1 MSGRRRRRVAH
12 RLRLLFLLL
21 LVLFGLRA
29 VRASRERK
37 TANCNNKYSHNMFPF
52 SVLRL
57 LEICT
62 YSTLERS
69 FSDAFGP
76 TKRWLLASVRGSS
89 ALLSHSLEQHNCN
102 RSSQVQTSRPVHR
115 NSDAVINVGAQQ
127 ILREAF
133 RLAAKH
139 EEIILLKSHFVIR
152 PLAFCRQKKIARSR
166 RLRPLQC
173 IKGIPYFQRYIV
185 PVVEPCSAQ
194 FSII

>member
-1 MSGRRRRRVAH
+1 MSGRRRRRVLH

-21 LVLFGLRA
+21 FIFFWLRA

-37 TANCNNKYSHNMFPF
+37 TANCNNKCSHKTFPF
-52 SVLRL
+52 SVIRL

-89 ALLSHSLEQHNCN
+89 ALLSHSLEQHNSN
-102 RSSQVQTSRPVHR
+102 RSSQVQTSRPVHQ
-115 NSDAVINVGAQQ
+115 NSDAVLNVGGQQ

-133 RLAAKH
+133 RLAVTH
-139 EEIILLKSHFVIR
+139 EEIIMR
-152 PLAFCRQKKIARSR
+152 
-166 RLRPLQC
+166 
-173 IKGIPYFQRYIV
+173 
-185 PVVEPCSAQ
+185 
-194 FSII
+194 